1 MEKESVGCI
10 DIIEPGRSQSYLVL
24 KRLIDIIL
32 ATFGIAFLS
41 PLFIIT
47 SIAIKIE
54 SPGPI
59 IFNQPRVG
67 KDSKVF
73 NIYKFRSMQIN
84 TPNLSTA
91 EFKNASYYTT
101 KVGRFIRK
109 TSIDE
114 LPQLFNILKGDMSIV
129 GPRPVIESEVKLLE
143 QRKIYKVD
151 TILPGITGWAQVNG
165 RDHVDIEDKVK
176 YDYEYLLKK
185 SILFDVNII
194 VKTIKNV
201 IKSDDIIE

>member
-1 MEKESVGCI
+1 MEKDSMKY
-10 DIIEPGRSQSYLVL
+10 IEPRHSQSYLVL
-24 KRLIDIIL
+24 KRVIDIIL
-32 ATFGIAFLS
+32 SVCGIVFLS
-41 PLFIIT
+41 PVFIIA
-47 SIAIKIE
+47 SIAIKLE

-59 IFNQPRVG
+59 IFKQLRVG

-73 NIYKFRSMQIN
+73 NIYKFRSMQTN

-91 EFKNASYYTT
+91 EFKNACQYTT

-129 GPRPVIESEVKLLE
+129 GPRPVIEREVELLE
-143 QRKIYKVD
+143 LRKLYKVD

-165 RDHVDIEDKVK
+165 RDNVDIEDKVK
-176 YDYEYLLKK
+176 YDYEYLLEE
-185 SILFDVNII
+185 SILFDIRII
-194 VKTIKNV
+194 FKTIKNV
-201 IKSDDIIE
+201 VKSDDIID